1 MSGEGETERAERLA
15 AALRANL
22 ARRKQQARGRRESP
36 PATEATAPCEPPH
49 AGARPQTRG
58 PSDGEA

>member
-22 ARRKQQARGRRESP
+22 ARRKQQARGRREVP
-36 PATEATAPCEPPH
+36 PAPEAPDPSEPSH
-49 AGARPQTRG
+49 AGTRPQTPGRA
-58 PSDGEA
+58 DGGD

>member
-22 ARRKQQARGRRESP
+22 ARRKQQARGRREGP
-36 PATEATAPCEPPH
+36 PVTEAPDPSEPAH
-49 AGARPQTRG
+49 TGTRPQTPG
-58 PSDGEA
+58 PSDGEG

>member
-22 ARRKQQARGRRESP
+22 ARRKQQARGRREIP
-36 PATEATAPCEPPH
+36 PAGEATALCEPPQ
-49 AGARPQTRG
+49 AGTRPQTPG

>member
-36 PATEATAPCEPPH
+36 PAREATDPSEPPH
-49 AGARPQTRG
+49 AATRPQTPG
-58 PSDGEA
+58 PSDGED